1 MINDK
6 FVQLQGSFKKNEEL
20 TNIIKKNFPSFQ
32 NIKKIGIQSI
42 EDNICCINGID
53 FIIGKT
59 GILEFDNVYITS
71 IFFRQDEPK
80 TTLIDCI
87 LG

>member
-1 MINDK
+1 MVNDK
-6 FVQLQGSFKKNEEL
+6 FIQLHGSFKKGEEL
-20 TNIIKKNFPSFQ
+20 TRLIKKNFPNFKS
-32 NIKKIGIQSI
+32 IKKIGIQSI
-42 EDNICCINGID
+42 ENNICCINGID

-71 IFFRQDEPK
+71 LFFKQDESEK
-80 TTLIDCI
+80 SLIDCI